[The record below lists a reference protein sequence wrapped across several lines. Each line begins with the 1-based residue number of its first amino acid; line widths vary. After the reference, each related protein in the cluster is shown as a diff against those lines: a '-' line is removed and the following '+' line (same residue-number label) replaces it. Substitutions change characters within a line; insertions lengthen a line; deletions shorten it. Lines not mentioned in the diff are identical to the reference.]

1 MMLLPQPLPGLWEN
15 FYLRYV
21 MKEKLL
27 YFGSYV
33 LVALLATV
41 VTLTMVH
48 LEIGLKPSKLDQL
61 ETLIEEKFIGEADPE
76 MLADAAAN
84 AMVKATGDRWSYYI
98 PASEY
103 EAYQEQAE
111 NAYVGVGMTIQATE
125 DGSGFLIVDLVPD
138 GPAEEAGIQIKDLLI
153 RVGDTDIRTLTASE
167 VRKLVKGEEETYVS
181 LTILRQG
188 TNETISVQRRR
199 VETPVAT
206 FEMLEGNIGLV
217 TIENFDER
225 CAEESIAAIETLLH
239 NGAEKLIFDV
249 RHNPGGFA
257 AELVDLLD
265 YLLPEGELFRTV
277 RYDGKEHVD
286 KSDAKCL
293 EIPMAVLVN
302 SASYSAAEFFAA
314 ALREYEAAVVVGEQ
328 TVGKGYFQTTYQ
340 LSDGSAVALSIG
352 KYFTPKGVS
361 LAEDGVTPD
370 VVVLVEEDEAEG
382 IYYGTLLPEEDPQ
395 IRAAIQAL
403 K

>member
-1 MMLLPQPLPGLWEN
+1 
-15 FYLRYV
+15 
-21 MKEKLL
+21 MKKKLL
-27 YFGSYV
+27 LFGSYL
-33 LVALLATV
+33 LVAMLSTV
-41 VTLTMVH
+41 LTLTLVH
-48 LEIGLKPSKLDQL
+48 LDVGLRPSKLDQL
-61 ETLIEEKFIGEADPE
+61 ESLIAEKFIGEADPVQ
-76 MLADAAAN
+76 LADAAAG

-103 EAYQEQAE
+103 ESYQEQTE

-125 DGSGFLIVDLVPD
+125 DASGFLIVDVVPG
-138 GPAEEAGIQIKDLLI
+138 GPAEEAGVRILDLLI
-153 RVGDTDIRTLTASE
+153 RVDNTDIRALSASE
-167 VRKLVKGEEETYVS
+167 VRELVKGEEKTYVS
-181 LTILRQG
+181 FSVMRQG
-188 TNETISVQRRR
+188 TQETILVQRRR

-225 CAEESIAAIETLLH
+225 CAEESISAIGTLLK
-239 NGAEKLIFDV
+239 NGAEKIIFDV

-257 AELVDLLD
+257 SELVDLLD
-265 YLLPEGELFRTV
+265 YLLPEGDLFRTV

-286 KSDAKCL
+286 TSDAGCL

-314 ALREYEAAVVVGEQ
+314 ALREYEAAIVVGEQ
-328 TVGKGYFQTTYQ
+328 TVGKGYFQSTYQ

-361 LAEDGVTPD
+361 LAENGVTPD
-370 VVVLVEEDEAEG
+370 IVVSVDEATAEG
-382 IYYGTLLPEEDPQ
+382 IYYGTLLPQEDPQ
-395 IRAAIQAL
+395 IQAAMKAL
-403 K
+403 N

>member
-1 MMLLPQPLPGLWEN
+1 
-15 FYLRYV
+15 

-27 YFGSYV
+27 HFGSYL
-33 LVALLATV
+33 LVAMVATV

-61 ETLIEEKFIGEADPE
+61 ESLIEEKFIGEADPDT
-76 MLADAAAN
+76 LADAAAN

-103 EAYQEQAE
+103 ESYREQAE

-125 DGSGFLIVDLVPD
+125 DGSGFLIVSVVPD
-138 GPAEEAGIQIKDLLI
+138 GPADEAGIQIKDLLI
-153 RVGDTDIRTLTASE
+153 RVEDTDVRSLTAAE
-167 VRKLVKGEEETYVS
+167 VRELVKGEEGTSVS
-181 LTILRQG
+181 LTFFRQG
-188 TNETISVQRRR
+188 TQETLFVQRRR

-206 FEMLEGNIGLV
+206 FEMLDGKIGLV

-225 CAEESIAAIETLLH
+225 CAQESIEAIETLLK

-257 AELVDLLD
+257 SERVELLD

-277 RYDGKEHVD
+277 RYDGKEQVD
-286 KSDAKCL
+286 KSDADCL

-302 SASYSAAEFFAA
+302 ASSYSAAEFFAA

-361 LAEDGVTPD
+361 LAETGVTPD
-370 VVVLVEEDEAEG
+370 VVVPVEEEEAEG
-382 IYYGTLLPEEDPQ
+382 IYYGTLTPEEDPQ
-395 IRAAIQAL
+395 IQAAIKAL
-403 K
+403 N